1 MQHDLRLAFVILDRA
16 GNADSV
22 LREWLQVAS
31 GQFAVQADG
40 GESLMGIGVVEIQ
53 KHGAASRRVD
63 GCNIAFHRA
72 TLANVPR
79 CFAGRN

>member
-53 KHGAASRRVD
+53 KHRAASRRVD
-63 GCNIAFHRA
+63 GCNVTFHGA
-72 TLANVPR
+72 MLANVPCR
-79 CFAGRN
+79 LTGRD